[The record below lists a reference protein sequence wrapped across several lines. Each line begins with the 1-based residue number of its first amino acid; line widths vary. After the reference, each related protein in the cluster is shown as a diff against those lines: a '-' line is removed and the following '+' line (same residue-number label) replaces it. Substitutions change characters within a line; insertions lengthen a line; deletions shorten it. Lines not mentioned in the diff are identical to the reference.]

1 MGYKVKPN
9 VREMFTNA
17 ISDLNSKGVINLVNK
32 YDSLKKH
39 DVLPDFL
46 FIVMR
51 NTFNLDSDSPYT
63 EIFLLNAYSLLQKIE
78 EPPEQYLGIDRNS
91 LLVEYIAL
99 R

>member
-1 MGYKVKPN
+1 
-9 VREMFTNA
+9 MFTHA
-17 ISDLNSKGVINLVNK
+17 VADLNQKGAIHLVNK
-32 YDSLKKH
+32 YESLKKH
-39 DVLPDFL
+39 NVLPDFL

-51 NTFNLDSDSPYT
+51 NTFNLDSESPIV

>member
-1 MGYKVKPN
+1 
-9 VREMFTNA
+9 
-17 ISDLNSKGVINLVNK
+17 
-32 YDSLKKH
+32 
-39 DVLPDFL
+39 
-46 FIVMR
+46 VMR
-51 NTFNLDSDSPYT
+51 NTFNLDSDSPIS